1 MWLME
6 TLGDGRG
13 EEHHVPVL
21 GCWVQFWQEAVL
33 AVALSLHFVLV
44 EGCLMKS
51 ALQEGSASLSCS
63 QTPCDSTV
71 GSKRGWMVP
80 DTSGCGCAELSPDPC
95 PSCPRCEC
103 GAT

>member
-1 MWLME
+1 MRIGERVPCQEKPAWLME

-44 EGCLMKS
+44 E
-51 ALQEGSASLSCS
+51 AAS
-63 QTPCDSTV
+63 
-71 GSKRGWMVP
+71 
-80 DTSGCGCAELSPDPC
+80 
-95 PSCPRCEC
+95 
-103 GAT
+103 